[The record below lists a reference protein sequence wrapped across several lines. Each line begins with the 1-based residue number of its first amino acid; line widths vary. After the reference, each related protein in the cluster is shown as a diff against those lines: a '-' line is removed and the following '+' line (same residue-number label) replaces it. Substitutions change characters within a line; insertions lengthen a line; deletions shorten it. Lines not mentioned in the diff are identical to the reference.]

1 MMTRKPF
8 FFGTVMLAWVALAG
22 EAAAQLDPLLFI
34 KRVPPNVLIAVETSN
49 RMQRDAENVYL
60 DANVYTRTNPSTNWE
75 IALGFPLLSAAT
87 QYRRRYINLVHT
99 DPAAAAGDKFA
110 ADRIEVVSNLDA
122 GFATF
127 DERTRLSIAR
137 RGLSAGVGANAS
149 VARFGLLKMRQNTPA
164 WAGPKNEGPVKVS
177 DAVQAADSESGAGKW
192 TITRPVVNSTNA
204 SAAAATGLLTAADAA
219 NANTTI
225 LTTLGKGVMEA
236 GALMPGGR
244 DGDAIVDA
252 PIDNMLDDVRSE
264 AVRLAGL
271 DTLCR
276 NTVAILVVGGTEG
289 ETSGEDPAAKALQ
302 FLNVGAN
309 HRVPV
314 HVIAIAPIG
323 DTTQLRNI
331 AANSGGLYTEITA
344 AMVNA
349 TPAGLPVPEF
359 VRAVNFAVQ
368 HAYVDQSALDTDP
381 DVAGGLP
388 LGPYTEHQVTSPVIG
403 TVNLED
409 ARDILGLPLPLTVV
423 NHPTTGVKIPQRS
436 NVMLTTGFTL
446 PGFDAKLRA
455 FRVYKPASDASK
467 PSGFKFSSDGTRL
480 WVASAPAAASRNI
493 YTALPNGSMIAF
505 TSANAAALAPYLL
518 TTDPAGLIE
527 YIRSQPLGA
536 IVGSTPALVDAPSLD
551 PPPDSDYPGFVD
563 ENKRRR
569 SIAWV
574 GANDGM
580 LHAIDGRLGVEV
592 WAFIPFNLLPKL
604 KALKHG
610 QPVGSFRYFVD
621 SSPKIADI
629 KVGGKWRTYLTIGE
643 GAGGTFYQTFDAT
656 LEGMGDVVGPKD
668 DNIANVLAYFNSP
681 SAVPLKWS
689 FPKYSDFDV
698 TLAPWGDVAATAPAV
713 AKTVGQTWSDPAIAQ
728 IGGPSGK
735 YTMLTGSGFL
745 PYTQQ
750 QAANRG
756 GVVAGATFYLLDI
769 ATGDVFDS
777 RSVGSDGTAETVD
790 DCAVAGNC
798 KFLKNALQADPVATG
813 PSDSRFVNRAYMGD
827 LDGKLWRFDIGEDA
841 AKIPK
846 ITGLVTLYNASNATE
861 SQPMFASMATVTV
874 GGTKQYLFQGTGSD
888 LLPHNGV
895 NQNYKLLVVLD
906 NGGTGSLTYQYPLTL
921 VDGLAGDEK
930 VTSFPAVAGD
940 IVFFTTT
947 TFKPATPCV
956 APDATLYAFTFVGG
970 PAYDTDASGS
980 ITKSDSQKVTTVTG
994 ARATAPF
1001 IVDQHLA
1008 FGAGGKIEMF
1018 GDPSD
1023 YNNGVGQVGVR
1034 ILSWREVR

>member
-1 MMTRKPF
+1 
-8 FFGTVMLAWVALAG
+8 MLAWAALGG

-49 RMQRDAENVYL
+49 RMQRDAQNVYL

-75 IALGFPLLSAAT
+75 IALGFPLLSPVT

-99 DPAAAAGDKFA
+99 DPAASAGDKFA

-137 RGLSAGVGANAS
+137 RGLSAAIGANAS
-149 VARFGLLKMRQNTPA
+149 VARFGLLKMRQTLPH
-164 WAGPKNEGPVKVS
+164 WEGPKNEGPVKVS

-204 SAAAATGLLTAADAA
+204 SAAAATALLTAADLA
-219 NANTTI
+219 NANATI
-225 LTTLGKGVMEA
+225 LTTLGKGVMEV
-236 GALMPGGR
+236 GALMPGGKEG
-244 DGDAIVDA
+244 DGITDA
-252 PIDNMLDDVRSE
+252 PIDNMLDDIRSE

-276 NTVAILVVGGTEG
+276 NTVAILVVGGIEG

-302 FLNVGAN
+302 FLNIDAN

-314 HVIAIAPIG
+314 HVIAIAPLG
-323 DTTQLRNI
+323 DTTQLKNI

-344 AMVNA
+344 AMVAA
-349 TPAGLPVPEF
+349 TPAGVPVPEF
-359 VRAVNFAVQ
+359 VKAVNFAVQ
-368 HAYVDQSALDTDP
+368 HAYVDQSDLDTDP
-381 DVAGGLP
+381 DVAAGLP

-409 ARDILGLPLPLTVV
+409 ARDISAQPLPLTVV

-455 FRVYKPASDASK
+455 FRVYKPASDATK
-467 PSGFKFSSDGTRL
+467 PSGFKFSADGTRL

-518 TTDPAGLIE
+518 ATDPAGLIE
-527 YIRSQPLGA
+527 YIRSQPLGS
-536 IVGSTPALVDAPSLD
+536 IVGSTPALMDAPSLD
-551 PPPDSDYPGFVD
+551 PPPDADYPAFVD
-563 ENKRRR
+563 GNKRRR
-569 SIAWV
+569 SVVWV

-604 KALKHG
+604 KALRYG

-621 SSPKIADI
+621 SSPKIADV

-668 DNIANVLAYFNSP
+668 DNIANVLAYFNSAA
-681 SAVPLKWS
+681 AVPLKWS

-698 TLAPWGDVAATAPAV
+698 TLAPWGDIAASAPAV

-756 GVVAGATFYLLDI
+756 GAVAGATFYLLDI
-769 ATGDVFDS
+769 VTGDVFDS

-790 DCAVAGNC
+790 DCAVAGDC

-813 PSDSRFVNRAYMGD
+813 PADSRFVNRAYMGD

-846 ITGLVTLYNASNATE
+846 ITNLVTLYNASTATE

-874 GGTKQYLFQGTGSD
+874 GGSKQYLFQGTGSD

-895 NQNYKLLVVLD
+895 NQQYKLLVVLD
-906 NGGTGSLTYQYPLTL
+906 NGGTGNLTYQYPLTL

-956 APDATLYAFTFVGG
+956 APDAALYAFTFVGG
-970 PAYDTDASGS
+970 PAYDTDNSGN
-980 ITKSDSQKVTTVTG
+980 ITKADSQKVTTVTG

-1018 GDPSD
+1018 GDPND